1 MSVSQTGPGTGR
13 TKAMTQEKLMNAQT
27 EKSEHRSI
35 ANRRIHEVARRQSAI
50 DLNCDPDDFLS
61 DENRLVLSAPH
72 PQARRYLSLPFE
84 CNLVSYGINSV
95 ASVNEETQEIVKTY
109 ITAYPAA
116 HCFETPNLHV
126 LNEALSKLDLAVC
139 FMAEYFLPDL
149 NSLKELP
156 CKYDLKL
163 LGPPDF
169 ESLYQPQWSNAL
181 CEKRKH
187 LDMLGVGAYDKGG
200 LIALAGASADCDSM
214 WQIGIDVLPEY
225 RTCGIGSALTARL
238 ALEILKRGKIPFYCA
253 AWSNLKSVRNALRSG
268 FRPTWVEMTAKQ
280 KSFVAEMNRIPKQP

>member
-1 MSVSQTGPGTGR
+1 
-13 TKAMTQEKLMNAQT
+13 MNAQT

-84 CNLVSYGINSV
+84 CNLVSYGNNIV

-126 LNEALSKLDLAVC
+126 R
-139 FMAEYFLPDL
+139 
-149 NSLKELP
+149 
-156 CKYDLKL
+156 
-163 LGPPDF
+163 G
-169 ESLYQPQWSNAL
+169 
-181 CEKRKH
+181 
-187 LDMLGVGAYDKGG
+187 
-200 LIALAGASADCDSM
+200 
-214 WQIGIDVLPEY
+214 
-225 RTCGIGSALTARL
+225 
-238 ALEILKRGKIPFYCA
+238 ALEIGSRCLLYGGILSAGPEQSERTSLQI
-253 AWSNLKSVRNALRSG
+253 
-268 FRPTWVEMTAKQ
+268 
-280 KSFVAEMNRIPKQP
+280 

>member
-1 MSVSQTGPGTGR
+1 MSVSQTEPGTGK

-84 CNLVSYGINSV
+84 CNLVSYGNNIV

-225 RTCGIGSALTARL
+225 RTCGIDGIHLYALNKYEDVTRL
-238 ALEILKRGKIPFYCA
+238 VKE
-253 AWSNLKSVRNALRSG
+253 SG
-268 FRPTWVEMTAKQ
+268 IMDY
-280 KSFVAEMNRIPKQP
+280 IG

>member
-1 MSVSQTGPGTGR
+1 
-13 TKAMTQEKLMNAQT
+13 MNAQT

-84 CNLVSYGINSV
+84 CNLVSYGNNIV

-126 LNEALSKLDLAVC
+126 LNEALD
-139 FMAEYFLPDL
+139 
-149 NSLKELP
+149 
-156 CKYDLKL
+156 
-163 LGPPDF
+163 
-169 ESLYQPQWSNAL
+169 
-181 CEKRKH
+181 R
-187 LDMLGVGAYDKGG
+187 
-200 LIALAGASADCDSM
+200 
-214 WQIGIDVLPEY
+214 
-225 RTCGIGSALTARL
+225 
-238 ALEILKRGKIPFYCA
+238 
-253 AWSNLKSVRNALRSG
+253 KSV
-268 FRPTWVEMTAKQ
+268 V
-280 KSFVAEMNRIPKQP
+280 